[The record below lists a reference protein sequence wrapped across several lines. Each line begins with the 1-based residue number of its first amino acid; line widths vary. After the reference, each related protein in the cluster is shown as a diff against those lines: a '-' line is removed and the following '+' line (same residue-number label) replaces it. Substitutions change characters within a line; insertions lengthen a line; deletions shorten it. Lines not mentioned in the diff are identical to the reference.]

1 MVTFVMR
8 VLAISMCGLLF
19 LSQLSFAAIP
29 KNLLKGEGVIRGG
42 QAGTGFSILDVRR
55 TQTQKVE
62 RWVVDFGDAV
72 KQPLASQPP
81 YFNAELRKDRKVI
94 LDFSQVWNS
103 KLDEK
108 ALQKMIKQS
117 PFVKSIKVN
126 FEPQSQTM
134 SWVLEMKQE
143 VQLQVTPVKGSSR
156 TPAKLVVD
164 FIR

>member
-1 MVTFVMR
+1 MLSKVFKILV
-8 VLAISMCGLLF
+8 VFFCALLF

-42 QAGTGFSILDVRR
+42 QAGAGFSILDVRR
-55 TQTQKVE
+55 SQNQKAE

-108 ALQKMIKQS
+108 ALQKMMKQS
-117 PFVKSIKVN
+117 PVVKSIKVN

-143 VQLQVTPVKGSSR
+143 VQLRVTPVKGSSR
-156 TPAKLVVD
+156 SPAKLVVD